1 MSASRPGRDAR
12 AAAIRSVI
20 SAVLLALLFSPTAA
34 AEAAALVPAA
44 ASPSVVEI
52 VGDVVLDSPTVYGED
67 VLVRVL
73 PGARILASDTAVGAE
88 MPVLVVRGALHA
100 AGLPHAPI
108 LFQAPVHILGPAA
121 FASIEHATFNAG
133 GSERCQL
140 LIDGAQA
147 TVRHVEVR
155 GGAAGV
161 CVESSDAA
169 ARGASEETS
178 PLTPARV
185 TAAGA
190 VGPPPGSV
198 VLEALSVR
206 GAGVGLH
213 LGAGAPAVFL
223 SNSTLAGNAVGLRV
237 EDGRAV
243 LDHVTFDDNREWD
256 VDAVSVQSV
265 RWHGTA
271 VEPSCVRIAGHVSR
285 ECERGSLPLPL
296 LLAILG
302 ALVVLARLG
311 WYVLTRIGS
320 WLGLYS
326 RIRKEEAL
334 DHPARRELLRLVT
347 AKPGIHLRALVAALG
362 GFGRTAYHLARLE
375 EFGFVTSRLD
385 GLHRR
390 FYPAGHALDERT
402 TAPTRERVLAAV
414 ARRPGIHPG
423 GVARV
428 LGLSRQLAAY
438 HVGQLVAAGL
448 VLTDTSERRLS
459 LRLACAASTAGATAT
474 SMTREGSA
482 GSPPDPLH
490 ARARPAPKRLLDLRQ
505 P

>member
-20 SAVLLALLFSPTAA
+20 AAVFFALLFSPTGAA
-34 AEAAALVPAA
+34 QTAALVPAA
-44 ASPSVVEI
+44 MSPSVVEI

-67 VLVRVL
+67 ILVRVL
-73 PGARILASDTAVGAE
+73 PGARILASDTTGGADA
-88 MPVLVVRGALHA
+88 PVLVVRGALQA

-108 LFQAPVHILGPAA
+108 LFQAPVHILGPTA
-121 FASIEHATFNAG
+121 FASIEHATFDAG
-133 GSERCQL
+133 NSERCQL

-147 TVRHVEVR
+147 TVRHVDVR

-161 CVESSDAA
+161 CVESSSAGAPAA
-169 ARGASEETS
+169 HEPS
-178 PLTPARV
+178 PITPARLA
-185 TAAGA
+185 TAGA
-190 VGPPPGSV
+190 ADPSPGA
-198 VLEALSVR
+198 VLIEALTVR
-206 GAGVGLH
+206 DAGVGLH
-213 LGAGAPAVFL
+213 LGPGAPAVFL

-375 EFGFVTSRLD
+375 EFGFLTSRRE

-402 TAPTRERVLAAV
+402 AAPTRERVLAAV

-423 GVARV
+423 GVADV
-428 LGLSRQLAAY
+428 LGVSRQLVFY
-438 HVGQLVAAGL
+438 HVERLVKDSL
-448 VLTDTSERRLS
+448 VLAEFLEGRLRLS
-459 LRLACAASTAGATAT
+459 LASSAGAPSRDKESSGSYTKG
-474 SMTREGSA
+474 EGE
-482 GSPPDPLH
+482 P
-490 ARARPAPKRLLDLRQ
+490 RIV
-505 P
+505 